1 MSEPL
6 ESRWIDLVRRQVALE
21 EKHKA
26 EGEIMRQRQRD
37 ELVALLVRHEQ
48 DQALAAA
55 RHDAARLALWRSA
68 GHPDSGAGG

>member
-1 MSEPL
+1 LSEPL

-21 EKHKA
+21 ERHKA

-37 ELVALLVRHEQ
+37 ELVSLLVRHEQ
-48 DQALAAA
+48 ERTLAAA
-55 RHDAARLALWRSA
+55 RHDAARFALWRSA

>member
-1 MSEPL
+1 VSEPL

-26 EGEIMRQRQRD
+26 ECEIMRQRQRD

-48 DQALAAA
+48 ERALAAS

-68 GHPDSGAGG
+68 GHVDSGAGG